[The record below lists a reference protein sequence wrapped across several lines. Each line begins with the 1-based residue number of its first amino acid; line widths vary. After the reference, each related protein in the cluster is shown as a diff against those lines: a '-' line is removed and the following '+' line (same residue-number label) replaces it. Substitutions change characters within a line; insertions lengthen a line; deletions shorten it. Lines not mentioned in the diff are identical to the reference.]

1 MVDILPGEEP
11 VRASLKPLSPHRIR
25 RTAAVGASCG
35 RLPWATTRL
44 ASVLPTLASEVPLPN
59 RLLQGWTSDL
69 QRDQQQCEQPVDG
82 ALNGLDIELGFVAF
96 TQVPLPD
103 CSHVS
108 GEFRPRDSICPQD
121 FDQDFVLLTAVR
133 YPAMPPPPGAK
144 KMPSFQLVQAFEV
157 YWATRKVWLK
167 APHRRVL
174 LIGGQFTGNFCARE
188 LKKQFYVTVVDCKE
202 YFEYTPGVLRAFVR
216 PAHLDSLTFTLQ
228 PVYER
233 KMGVKF
239 IWGEVKELNGAR
251 KTASVKTMFS
261 NNIDEIGFDYC
272 IICSGCNFGPFKPM
286 GESLWFPTVHEE
298 ARGHS
303 DWKHIDER
311 YLEGRRRHV
320 LEEYHKLTDL
330 NKKQATVLIVG
341 AGFIGVEWATEL
353 EHFFPQLKIT
363 IIDFLPRCLGPLPD
377 GAADYCSDYMAACGI
392 KEFYN
397 CKYDPKNPEFWK
409 QIELPNG
416 ADEIYVCIGVKA
428 SNYFMPAETLSDKGP
443 GGGGWIHF
451 NKHLQVTQKPSL
463 GGGVWADGTIF
474 AVGDCNYGC
483 IGEPGKWE
491 MPPRAQDLIPWRR
504 AGLPC
509 LPQRHETREGPEVK
523 VGHHLVAMGSWHV
536 CYQLGAS

>member
-1 MVDILPGEEP
+1 M
-11 VRASLKPLSPHRIR
+11 
-25 RTAAVGASCG
+25 
-35 RLPWATTRL
+35 
-44 ASVLPTLASEVPLPN
+44 
-59 RLLQGWTSDL
+59 
-69 QRDQQQCEQPVDG
+69 
-82 ALNGLDIELGFVAF
+82 
-96 TQVPLPD
+96 
-103 CSHVS
+103 
-108 GEFRPRDSICPQD
+108 
-121 FDQDFVLLTAVR
+121 
-133 YPAMPPPPGAK
+133 PAPGAK
-144 KMPSFQLVQAFEV
+144 K
-157 YWATRKVWLK
+157 K
-167 APHRRVL
+167 VL

-251 KTASVKTMFS
+251 KTASIKTMFS
-261 NNIDEIGFDYC
+261 NNIDEVGFDYC

-320 LEEYHKLTDL
+320 LEEYQKLTDL

-353 EHFFPQLKIT
+353 EHFFPNLKIT

-463 GGGVWADGTIF
+463 GGGVWADGTIY

-491 MPPRAQDLIPWRR
+491 MPPVPKISYPGEEQAYHACLNVMKMENGQKNKLVVTWWPWGAGMFATSLGPHDACFVAAANENKNSGYMVNWWIPAALQKEIIETTKIDECRDRWIGILIWHFVHHTPVHLFGRGPWF
-504 AGLPC
+504 
-509 LPQRHETREGPEVK
+509 V
-523 VGHHLVAMGSWHV
+523 
-536 CYQLGAS
+536 